1 MEATW
6 NNMDTTELAFTATH
20 YVNPEWNNLIGKTIL
35 LTLPTDLD
43 LKRLTRFNTVISRYP
58 LPQVDGKDLRYEYRP
73 YPNVEFKLTESSH
86 YSNKILNKYLLTSE
100 TSNVT
105 DKDRF
110 ILGAD
115 PETNGAVNTIGYL
128 ILKTIK
134 T

>member
-58 LPQVDGKDLRYEYRP
+58 LPQVDGNDLRYEYRP

>member
-20 YVNPEWNNLIGKTIL
+20 YVNPRWNNLTGKTIL

-43 LKRLTRFNTVISRYP
+43 LKRLTKFNIVISRYP
-58 LPQVDGKDLRYEYRP
+58 LQQVDGKDLRYEYKP

-86 YSNKILNKYLLTSE
+86 YSNRILNKYLLTSE
-100 TSNVT
+100 TSNIT

-110 ILGAD
+110 ILGTD
-115 PETNGAVNTIGYL
+115 PETNGAMNTIGYL
-128 ILKTIK
+128 LSKSINN
-134 T
+134 